1 MGVPGRQP
9 QAGPTRHRDATIGF
23 NEFPAVPYAGSIPV
37 APDPTWPLETLEWW
51 GFVSAQP
58 HCREWMPT
66 EWRYA
71 KDTAH
76 VHAQWTKTRDS
87 RYLPELRQREMKLGT
102 TKDSRVAMRVKYAS
116 TDTADADTSVSPLRR
131 SA

>member
-1 MGVPGRQP
+1 MPVPGRP
-9 QAGPTRHRDATIGF
+9 PSAGPTRHRDATIGF
-23 NEFPAVPYAGSIPV
+23 DEFPADPYTGPSAV
-37 APDPTWPLETLEWW
+37 DPDPTWPLETLEWW

-58 HCREWMPT
+58 HCAAWHPP

-76 VHAQWTKTRDS
+76 VHAQWIRTLDA
-87 RYLPELRQREMKLGT
+87 RYLTELRQREMKLGT
-102 TKDSRVAMRVKYAS
+102 TKDSRVAMRIKYVD
-116 TDTADADTSVSPLRR
+116 TDTADTSAGVSPLRR